1 MSNKKLELFPHQK
14 EALNKMNSF
23 YKKLDNPYA
32 GLVVIPTGGGKTFTA
47 VRWIH
52 DQLVKRTVKVIW
64 LAQSFELL
72 NQAYASFIYD
82 ERNSKEQ
89 FNMRIISS
97 NSQHSSIDKIT
108 NADDIVIVTTQ
119 TAIHSMK
126 QKDNNLIRFIN
137 DNSDAGLIVIL
148 DEAHHAPAYGCRKL
162 LLKLKQ
168 DVPNLWLL
176 GLTAT
181 PTYTN
186 AGRRGW
192 LWTIFD
198 GGVIYEVEKQLLQ
211 QQHILAREN
220 IIKKKTPMKIE
231 VSNEV
236 FDQLMRQHRDI
247 PENIIELIASN
258 TERNNFIIN
267 DYLNNKA
274 FYGKTIMFL
283 DRWFQCLYV
292 KEKLIENGIIT
303 DAIFCQNNTDPQVLS
318 GQKQSNKQI
327 VDGFRSDRLDVL
339 LNVKMLT
346 EGTDVPDVNTVFI
359 TRDTTSHILLQ
370 QMIGRALR
378 GERAGG
384 KKVVANIVLFGDNW
398 DKTIAWAEP
407 ERQGDIDDSRIKQIA
422 MPSEKISINLMEQL
436 VKSMTFNSVYVPDFL
451 DLIPIGWYQVEYVS
465 YFGGEESLEVIKDVV
480 LVYQQTKE
488 LLKSFIS
495 RSIGNLP
502 ERWALE
508 EIDTHFI
515 NKETD
520 NIISKYFDVLGPAF
534 AKELRNGIP
543 SLCRHI
549 AQNNSEPRFFEFTN
563 RNDFD
568 LEKIANQLI
577 ELTPLAQYNFL
588 NNEYNKP
595 GSIWPHLY
603 MQFYHFKSA
612 ADMYVNKI
620 LFKLSNGSEY
630 GIPIPSE
637 NHEQV
642 LQAANSKEQIKAVKF
657 RDNNT
662 CLCCG
667 LTSKETKLEISEIL
681 PAHFVGQSTIKNLL
695 TLCTRCN
702 RLKTNGIINFYNQRT
717 ALANPKPFEGVA
729 FDKRYR
735 KDIPRIKA
743 TIRGSINIFFECGA
757 VYDILLSRRKN
768 SSHYSK
774 WTIILYSGNSIDWMD
789 TIKSKLL
796 HFIRV
801 TLMQDHVVDVKYKTI
816 M

>member
-1 MSNKKLELFPHQK
+1 MNNKKNELFPHQK
-14 EALNKMNSF
+14 EALNKMDSF
-23 YKKLDNPYA
+23 YKIPDNPYA

-52 DQLVKRTVKVIW
+52 DQMLKRTVKVIW

-72 NQAYASFIYD
+72 NQAYSSLLYD
-82 ERNSKEQ
+82 ENSKEH
-89 FNMRIISS
+89 FNMRVVSS
-97 NSQHSSIDKIT
+97 NSLHSSIDKIT

-126 QKDNNLIRFIN
+126 QEDNNLIRFIN
-137 DNSDAGLIVIL
+137 ENSDAGLIVIL

-168 DVPNLWLL
+168 DVRNLWLL

-186 AGRRGW
+186 VGRRGW

-231 VSNEV
+231 VSDEV

-247 PENIIELIASN
+247 PENIIEQIASN
-258 TERNNFIIN
+258 TNRNNYIIN

-274 FYGKTIMFL
+274 LYGKTIMFL

-292 KEKLIENGIIT
+292 KEKLIENGIST
-303 DAIFCQNNTDPQVLS
+303 DAIFYQNNTDPQVLS

-327 VDGFRSDRLDVL
+327 IDGFRSDKLDVL

-346 EGTDVPDVNTVFI
+346 EGADVPDVNTVFI

-407 ERQGDIDDSRIKQIA
+407 ERQGEIDDSRIKQLAI
-422 MPSEKISINLMEQL
+422 PSEKISINLMEQL
-436 VKSMTFNSVYVPDFL
+436 VRSMTFNLVYVPDFL

-465 YFGGEESLEVIKDVV
+465 YCGGAESVEIIKDVA

-488 LLKSFIS
+488 LLENFIS
-495 RSIGNLP
+495 RSIGNLH
-502 ERWALE
+502 ESWALE

-520 NIISKYFDVLGPAF
+520 NIISKYFEGLDSAF
-534 AKELRNGIP
+534 TKELRNGIP

-549 AQNNSEPRFFEFTN
+549 AQNNSEPHFIAFTN

-577 ELTPLAQYNFL
+577 DLTPLAQYNLL

-603 MQFYHFKSA
+603 LQFYHFKSA
-612 ADMYVNKI
+612 SDMYVNKI
-620 LFKLSNGSEY
+620 LFKLSN
-630 GIPIPSE
+630 E
-637 NHEQV
+637 NGQGVPPKYHEQV
-642 LQAANSKEQIKAVKF
+642 LQAADSKEQIKAVKF

-667 LTSKETKLEISEIL
+667 LTSKETKLEVTAIL
-681 PAHFVGQSTIKNLL
+681 PAHLVGQSTINNLL
-695 TLCTRCN
+695 TLCSRCN
-702 RLKTNGIINFYNQRT
+702 RLKTDGIINFYNQRT
-717 ALANPKPFEGVA
+717 ALAYPKHFNGVV
-729 FDKRYR
+729 FDKRHK

-743 TIRGSINIFFECGA
+743 AIRGSVNIFFECGA
-757 VYDILLSRRKN
+757 VYDIFLSRRKN
-768 SSHYSK
+768 SLHYSK
-774 WTIILYSGNSIDWMD
+774 WTIVLYNGNSIDWMD
-789 TIKSKLL
+789 NIKSELL
-796 HFIRV
+796 NYILL
-801 TLMQDHVVDVKYKTI
+801 TLKQGHITDILYKT
-816 M
+816 MM

>member
-1 MSNKKLELFPHQK
+1 M
-14 EALNKMNSF
+14 
-23 YKKLDNPYA
+23 DNPYA

-52 DQLVKRTVKVIW
+52 DQMDKRTVKVVW

-72 NQAYASFIYD
+72 NQAYASFISD

-89 FNMRIISS
+89 SNIRIVSS

-108 NADDIVIVTTQ
+108 NADDIVIITTQ
-119 TAIHSMK
+119 TAILSMK
-126 QKDNNLIRFIN
+126 QEDNNLIRFVN
-137 DNSDAGLIVIL
+137 DNSDAGMIVIL

-168 DVPNLWLL
+168 DVQNLWLL

-186 AGRRGW
+186 VGRRGW

-231 VSNEV
+231 VSDVV

-247 PENIIELIASN
+247 PENIIEQIASN

-267 DYLNNKA
+267 DYLNHKA
-274 FYGKTIMFL
+274 LYGKTIMFL

-292 KEKLIENGIIT
+292 KERLIENGIIT
-303 DAIFCQNNTDPQVLS
+303 DAIFYQNNTDLEVLS
-318 GQKQSNKQI
+318 GEKQSNKQI
-327 VDGFRSDRLDVL
+327 MDGFRSNKLNVL

-346 EGTDVPDVNTVFI
+346 EGADVPDVKTVFI

-407 ERQGDIDDSRIKQIA
+407 ERQGEIDDSRIKQIA
-422 MPSEKISINLMEQL
+422 MPSEKISINLMERL
-436 VKSMTFNSVYVPDFL
+436 VQSMTFNLVHVPDFL

-465 YFGGEESLEVIKDVV
+465 YCGGEESVEVIKDVV

-488 LLKSFIS
+488 LLENFIS
-495 RSIGNLP
+495 RSIGNLS
-502 ERWALE
+502 EKWALE

-515 NKETD
+515 NKEAG
-520 NIISKYFDVLGPAF
+520 NIISDYFKGLDSAF
-534 AKELRNGIP
+534 IKELRNGIP

-549 AQNNSEPRFFEFTN
+549 AQSNSEPRFLAFTN

-577 ELTPLAQYNFL
+577 ELTPLAQYSFL

-612 ADMYVNKI
+612 SDMYINKI
-620 LFKLSNGSEY
+620 LFKLSNGNEY
-630 GIPIPSE
+630 GIPSMDR
-637 NHEQV
+637 EQV
-642 LQAANSKEQIKAVKF
+642 LQAANSKEQIKAVKI

-667 LTSKETKLEISEIL
+667 LTSKETKLEVTEIL
-681 PAHFVGQSTIKNLL
+681 PAHLVGQSTINNLL

-702 RLKTNGIINFYNQRT
+702 RLKTDRIINFYNQRT
-717 ALANPKPFEGVA
+717 ALAYPKQFNGIV
-729 FDKRYR
+729 FDKRH
-735 KDIPRIKA
+735 KKNIPRIKA
-743 TIRGSINIFFECGA
+743 AIQGSVNIFFECGA
-757 VYDILLSRRKN
+757 VYDIFLSRRKN
-768 SSHYSK
+768 SPHYSK
-774 WTIILYSGNSIDWMD
+774 WTIILYSGNSIDWMNNVN
-789 TIKSKLL
+789 SELL
-796 HFIRV
+796 HYIRV
-801 TLMQDHVVDVKYKTI
+801 ILMQDHINDILYKKI
-816 M
+816 K